1 MKTKLL
7 LIALAITTATTAQ
20 SVEEFTADFERQKA
34 LTLAYIEAMPADK
47 FDYRPNEDVRTFA
60 QQLLHAAQ
68 GTFNISSN
76 GTGGERM
83 YAETNLE
90 KEAPFQTKEEVKRLV
105 SESFDYAI
113 NGIKSMDAST
123 FDEVVERG
131 PFKVTRRG
139 WLNKALEH
147 VSHHRGQCAVYLRL
161 SGVEPPRYK
170 LF

>member
-7 LIALAITTATTAQ
+7 LIALVISSASIAQ

-34 LTLAYIEAMPADK
+34 LTLAYIEAMPDDK
-47 FDYRPNEDVRTFA
+47 FGYRPNDDVRSFA
-60 QQLLHAAQ
+60 EQLLHAAQ
-68 GTFNISSN
+68 GTFNIASN
-76 GTGGERM
+76 GTGGDRM

-90 KEAPFQTKEEVKRLV
+90 KEESFQTKEEVKRLV
-105 SESFDYAI
+105 AESFDYAI
-113 NGIKSMDAST
+113 NGIKSMEAAS

-161 SGVEPPRYK
+161 SGVQPPRYQ